1 MRKENEMKHWKLG
14 SVSGWST
21 YGEGELKQFTKGQIK
36 FKVMGN
42 CTFEVWDQTSG
53 LMVGKGTD
61 DIIDVEFIS
70 PTDAEVLIKFDK
82 KGVIQTNIRDTDQ
95 TVEKVYADE
104 NFVNLNP
111 RVAQNPDFVRMENI
125 LKLQKQQFDAQL
137 AAEKARTA
145 AIQAAAEPV
154 VEAVEEAQADDTGD
168 VEAAG

>member
-1 MRKENEMKHWKLG
+1 MKHWKLG
-14 SVSGWST
+14 SIGAWAS

-53 LMVGKGTD
+53 LMVAKGTD

-70 PTDAEVLIKFDK
+70 PTDAEILIKFDK

-104 NFVNLNP
+104 NLVNLNP
-111 RVAQNPDFVRMENI
+111 RVAQDPTIVMYQNFI
-125 LKLQKQQFDAQL
+125 KQQAQQYAASL

-154 VEAVEEAQADDTGD
+154 VEVVEEAQADDTGD
-168 VEAAG
+168 VETAD

>member
-1 MRKENEMKHWKLG
+1 
-14 SVSGWST
+14 
-21 YGEGELKQFTKGQIK
+21 
-36 FKVMGN
+36 
-42 CTFEVWDQTSG
+42 
-53 LMVGKGTD
+53 MVAKGTD

-111 RVAQNPDFVRMENI
+111 RVAQDPTIMMYQN
-125 LKLQKQQFDAQL
+125 LLKQQADQYASTL

-145 AIQAAAEPV
+145 AVEAAAAPV
-154 VEAVEEAQADDTGD
+154 VEAVEEVQADDTGD
-168 VEAAG
+168 VETAD

>member
-1 MRKENEMKHWKLG
+1 MKHWKLG

-53 LMVGKGTD
+53 LMVAKGTD

-111 RVAQNPDFVRMENI
+111 RVAQDPTIMMYQN
-125 LKLQKQQFDAQL
+125 LLKQQADQYASTL

-145 AIQAAAEPV
+145 AVEAAAAPV
-154 VEAVEEAQADDTGD
+154 VEAVEEVQADDTGD
-168 VEAAG
+168 VETAD

>member
-1 MRKENEMKHWKLG
+1 
-14 SVSGWST
+14 
-21 YGEGELKQFTKGQIK
+21 
-36 FKVMGN
+36 
-42 CTFEVWDQTSG
+42 
-53 LMVGKGTD
+53 
-61 DIIDVEFIS
+61 
-70 PTDAEVLIKFDK
+70 LIKFDK

-125 LKLQKQQFDAQL
+125 LKLQKQQFDAEL

-145 AIQAAAEPV
+145 AVEAAAAPV

-168 VEAAG
+168 VETAD